1 MIACM
6 TSAPSKEEFA
16 LLMRR
21 TDAYL
26 NNDAVNK
33 QDYYRSRSRIN
44 LVEDVTR
51 ALKISAVGTPFEN
64 TIVMVSG
71 NRFPDIVASGM
82 YGVMVKSTKENTW
95 KSTGISI
102 SETTQIDGVEHIY
115 ITFCKLGGYPIQFR
129 SKPYEE
135 CLYDIAVT
143 HMPRYL
149 IDMDLSDNSTIFDKL
164 NISYDDL
171 RKMNNP
177 IESVINYYRS
187 HLKEG
192 ESLWWAEDSSMA
204 DAIIPIKMRI
214 WDSLGWEE
222 RNFYIVTALL
232 NYPEI
237 FAGNYNNFALWLA
250 ARGIVH
256 THIRDLFCSGG
267 KVDMKVKPGET
278 KKFPAVYRKV
288 SNYRGNIYSEVNN
301 AVLNRKIKGRGI
313 DFIKNW
319 IKNVSIIAAGHAS
332 NGITVEDSEYVLD
345 NIFRGLF
352 L

>member
-33 QDYYRSRSRIN
+33 QDYYRSRSGLN
-44 LVEDVTR
+44 LEEDVTH

-64 TIVMVSG
+64 TIVMVSR

-82 YGVMVKSTKENTW
+82 FGVVVKSTKENTW

-102 SETTQIDGVEHIY
+102 SETTQIEGVEHIY
-115 ITFCKLGGYPIQFR
+115 MTFGKLGSNPIQFR
-129 SKPYEE
+129 SKPYEK

-164 NISYDDL
+164 NIPYDEL
-171 RKMNNP
+171 IKMNNP
-177 IESVINYYRS
+177 IEAIINYYRS
-187 HLKEG
+187 HLKNG
-192 ESLWWAEDSSMA
+192 ESLWWAEDSSA
-204 DAIIPIKMRI
+204 ANDIAPIKMRI

-222 RNFYIVTALL
+222 RNFYIVTAFL

-267 KVDMKVKPGET
+267 KIDMIIKSGET

-288 SNYRGNIYSEVNN
+288 YNYRGSIYSEVNN
-301 AVLNRKIKGRGI
+301 TVRYRRI

-319 IKNVSIIAAGHAS
+319 IRNVSAIAAGHTS
-332 NGITVEDSEYVLD
+332 SITVEDSEYVLY
-345 NIFRGLF
+345 NMFGELYGHSCF
-352 L
+352 FE